1 MASLSN
7 KSVTGFTSAQ
17 SITTSRTKLYGIQYI
32 VETGYHASGTNVP
45 SLGTAII
52 DGSTFEF
59 KDGNSSGSIIFKFT
73 AMTGN
78 NGYHSGLNPESFMFG
93 NNYLLFENGIYSSG
107 VGASSESNNNIDGDL
122 VTVSFIYELG

>member
-1 MASLSN
+1 MSSLSN

-32 VETGYHASGTNVP
+32 VETGYHGSGTNVP

-59 KDGNSSGSIIFKFT
+59 KDGSASGSIVFKFT
-73 AMTGN
+73 APVGVG
-78 NGYHSGLNPESFMFG
+78 GYYSGINPECFMFG
-93 NNYLLFENGIYSSG
+93 NNYLLFENGIYASG
-107 VGASSESNNNIDGDL
+107 VGASTESNNNIDGDL